1 MCFVLS
7 VELRKWQHLEDAVN
21 AAEYGT
27 ELTLGDFLALEF
39 RFRLTAHPAV
49 LLLDSFDIYFD
60 PISFQTI
67 LINVTEGEDVLL
79 GVEWE
84 SHVVGSDRDH
94 SLSTVKSV
102 VFVELDLLLP
112 ALIKLL
118 LETFLVVYHVYY
130 ALIDITT
137 VTRAAALEPVII
149 RCLAFV
155 DQPVLPPDAACKTS
169 GDHAMRRRPLT
180 LGIWLFDP
188 GVDHFVSSFFG
199 LGIRFCLVVEGAIE
213 LVDEVLVCIVR

>member
-7 VELRKWQHLEDAVN
+7 VELRKWQHFEDAVD

-27 ELTLGDFLALEF
+27 ELTLGDFLALEV
-39 RFRLTAHPAV
+39 RFRLAAYPAV

-67 LINVTEGEDVLL
+67 LIHVTEGEDVLL
-79 GVEWE
+79 GVKWE

-112 ALIKLL
+112 ALIKLFLEAL
-118 LETFLVVYHVYY
+118 LVSNHIYY
-130 ALIDITT
+130 ALVDI
-137 VTRAAALEPVII
+137 P
-149 RCLAFV
+149 
-155 DQPVLPPDAACKTS
+155 
-169 GDHAMRRRPLT
+169 
-180 LGIWLFDP
+180 
-188 GVDHFVSSFFG
+188 
-199 LGIRFCLVVEGAIE
+199 AIA
-213 LVDEVLVCIVR
+213 